1 LRGGINTY
9 SYVGNSPLNY
19 IDPYGLAQTGKRP
32 LEGSPVMVNNP
43 VDNYFNTEISHEQIF
58 YEDGKQPTNEGFFED
73 SNVKPDPNYPGNKN
87 DYQMDGHHYDDAT
100 MREAVKA
107 VKKQMKPYC
116 LIGNNCQDFVDKV
129 RKEYERMQREKSK
142 KQKACKK

>member
-1 LRGGINTY
+1 
-9 SYVGNSPLNY
+9 
-19 IDPYGLAQTGKRP
+19 
-32 LEGSPVMVNNP
+32 
-43 VDNYFNTEISHEQIF
+43 
-58 YEDGKQPTNEGFFED
+58 
-73 SNVKPDPNYPGNKN
+73 
-87 DYQMDGHHYDDAT
+87 MDGHHYDDAT